1 MDKINNKNAR
11 EKALLEEAYGNV
23 YKENFNPRRDAPSH
37 KRGDLHPATRA
48 AEDIV
53 DREVMWGR
61 YSGVV
66 DEVDVERGVAW
77 VITDDDGG
85 LHEVEL
91 GNFDHIGDKREREDE
106 ENPDAD
112 TYDAQGEEPAEMVS
126 LTPGAEEE
134 EAGDGED
141 TQKPL
146 FRVGQFVMGN
156 DGEEIVTQVDEDG
169 TVYTVVVTDKGNSY
183 RPGDEQE
190 DLTDAEEYAKYAS
203 MSSYRPAYGEY

>member
-23 YKENFNPRRDAPSH
+23 YKEGQF
-37 KRGDLHPATRA
+37 
-48 AEDIV
+48 
-53 DREVMWGR
+53 WGR
-61 YSGVV
+61 DDLVKKGKEKEKDHRRFTGPAGSGMRASIPPGKEYQKDV
-66 DEVDVERGVAW
+66 DKLLARGY
-77 VITDDDGG
+77 T
-85 LHEVEL
+85 EE
-91 GNFDHIGDKREREDE
+91 KPKEDE
-106 ENPDAD
+106 QNPDAD